1 MRTKTARQIF
11 AAFCIALSMM
21 WGVPSWAA
29 PNADDPDLPR
39 AVRDAFRASARS
51 LDLQTKLPTTDKAL
65 IKEENRITLP
75 DKPFSISTEFARTV
89 LIVALIA
96 IAIIIVFNLRDNL
109 WSASRARRLKQNTP
123 EEAALASVAA
133 RMDKAQIEADDLAR
147 QGDFAEAMHVL
158 LLQSVGEL
166 RRRLDVSIAE
176 SLTSREILYR
186 IGLAPIERAIFA
198 DIIHRVEISYFG
210 GHLPG
215 EDDYLACRRS
225 FETLSDAL
233 GHRIAA

>member
-1 MRTKTARQIF
+1 MRTNTARQIF

-29 PNADDPDLPR
+29 PNANDPDLPQ
-39 AVRDAFRASARS
+39 AARDAFGASVRS
-51 LDLQTKLPTTDKAL
+51 LDLQTKLPTDKAP
-65 IKEENRITLP
+65 IREENRITLP
-75 DKPFSISTEFARTV
+75 DRPFSISTDFARTV

-96 IAIIIVFNLRDNL
+96 IAVIIVFSLRDNL
-109 WSASRARRLKQNTP
+109 WSASRARRLKQDAP
-123 EEAALASVAA
+123 GEAALASVAA
-133 RMDKAQIEADDLAR
+133 RVDKAQIEADDLAR
-147 QGDFAEAMHVL
+147 QGDFAEAMHIL

-186 IGLAPIERAIFA
+186 IGLEPSERTIFA
-198 DIIHRVEISYFG
+198 DIIQRVEISYFG

-215 EDDYLACRRS
+215 EDDYLACRRN
-225 FETLSDAL
+225 FETLSAAL
-233 GHRIAA
+233 GHRVAA